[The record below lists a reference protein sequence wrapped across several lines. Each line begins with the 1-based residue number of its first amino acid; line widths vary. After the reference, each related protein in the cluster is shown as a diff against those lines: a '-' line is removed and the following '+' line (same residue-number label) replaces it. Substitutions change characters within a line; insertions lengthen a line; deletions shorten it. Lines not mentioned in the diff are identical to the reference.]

1 MGFLDTGGT
10 VFHGTGVTNGKVSGK
25 LCFVSNEPTKA
36 KGGNEKTTP
45 EQEIDRFKSAIEITA
60 RETRALAKRA
70 REALGEAEGQI
81 FEIHAMLLEDEDF
94 NETVIREI
102 KDGKTCEEAVGISAK
117 KYSSILRSLNDE
129 YLSARA
135 SDIEDIC
142 KGIID
147 TLSSKNKKTD
157 NLNEPYILVARDLTP
172 SETVKLDKSKILG
185 FVTFEGSPSS
195 HTAILARA
203 MSIPALVG
211 VGSIPKELDGK
222 LALLDSEKGTLVAS
236 PSQDELKE
244 FEKRKAYENKI
255 ATEHERY
262 LRSIMNRPAVTK
274 SGHKVL
280 IYANI
285 GNGIEIESALLNGA
299 EGIGLLRS
307 EFLYLSKAAYP
318 SEEELFSVYRDIAIK
333 MQGKRVVIRT
343 LDVGAD
349 KQIPYF
355 ELEKEENP
363 ALGYRGVRICLD
375 RVDVFKSQIRAILRA
390 SAYGS
395 VSIMIPMI
403 SALSEVE
410 KCKYIINECKGELA
424 KSGEQFD
431 EKIELGIMI
440 ETPASAL
447 ISEELAREVDFFSV
461 GTNDLTQYTL
471 AVDRQNARVSALC
484 EENKEAVFK
493 LIKMSADAIHQ
504 NGGWIGVCGEMAAD
518 LNFTQRFVDMGI
530 DELSVAVPYLL
541 GLRGK
546 VCACK

>member
-1 MGFLDTGGT
+1 MSFLDTGGT
-10 VFHGTGVTNGKVSGK
+10 VFHGTGVTSGKVSGK
-25 LCFVSNEPTKA
+25 LRFVSYEPIMVKINERKS
-36 KGGNEKTTP
+36 TP
-45 EQEIDRFKSAIEITA
+45 QDEIKRFKMAIETTTK
-60 RETRALAKRA
+60 ETRALAKRA
-70 REALGEAEGQI
+70 KETLGEAESQI

-94 NETVIREI
+94 NDTVIAEI
-102 KDGKTCEEAVGISAK
+102 EDGKSCEDAVLISSK
-117 KYSSILRSLNDE
+117 KYSTILRSLNDE

-147 TLSSKNKKTD
+147 TLSAKKEKATD
-157 NLNEPYILVARDLTP
+157 LDEPYILVAKDLSP
-172 SETVKLDKSKILG
+172 SQTVKLDKSKILG

-211 VGSIPKELDGK
+211 VGNISGEFDGC
-222 LALLDSEKGTLVAS
+222 LALLDSERGTLTIS
-236 PSQDELKE
+236 PSQGELLE
-244 FEKRKAYENKI
+244 FEKRRAYENKI

-262 LRSIMNRPAVTK
+262 LRSIMNRPAVSK
-274 SGHKVL
+274 SGHKIL

-285 GNGIEIESALLNGA
+285 GSGKEIEPALLNGA

-307 EFLYLSKAAYP
+307 EFLYLSKTSYP
-318 SEEELFSVYRDIAIK
+318 TEDELFSVYRDVVSK

-343 LDVGAD
+343 LDIGAD

-355 ELEKEENP
+355 ELDKEENP

-375 RVDVFKSQIRAILRA
+375 RVDVFKAQIRAILRA
-390 SAYGS
+390 SAFGS

-403 SALSEVE
+403 SSLSEVK
-410 KCKYIINECKGELA
+410 KCKYIIKECKEELRER
-424 KSGEQFD
+424 GINHD

-447 ISEELAREVDFFSV
+447 LSEELAKEVDFFSV

-471 AVDRQNARVSALC
+471 AIDRQNAKVSSIGD
-484 EENKEAVFK
+484 ENRDAVFK

-518 LNFTQRFVDMGI
+518 LSLTQRFIDIGI

-541 GLRGK
+541 GVRGK

>member
-1 MGFLDTGGT
+1 MVFLDTGDAL
-10 VFHGTGVTNGKVSGK
+10 FYGTGVTNGKVSGK
-25 LCFVSNEPTKA
+25 LRFVNNDLTSKIVRDKKDNPDE
-36 KGGNEKTTP
+36 
-45 EQEIDRFKSAIEITA
+45 EIKRFKEAIEVTA
-60 RETRALAKRA
+60 NETRALAKRA
-70 REALGEAEGQI
+70 RETLGEGEGQI

-94 NETVIREI
+94 NESVINEI
-102 KDGKTCEEAVGISAK
+102 SKGMGCEEAVKSSAK
-117 KYSSILRSLNDE
+117 KYATILRSLNDE

-147 TLSSKNKKTD
+147 TLSAKNAEGSNFK
-157 NLNEPYILVARDLTP
+157 EPYILVAKDLTP

-185 FVTFEGSPSS
+185 FITQEGSPSS

-211 VGSIPKELDGK
+211 VGNIPKAFDGK
-222 LALLDSEKGTLVAS
+222 MALLDAEKGTLLIS
-236 PSQDELKE
+236 PSKAQIDE
-244 FEKRKAYENKI
+244 FEKIKAYENKI
-255 ATEHERY
+255 ASEHERY

-285 GNGIEIESALLNGA
+285 GSGDELAPALLNGA

-307 EFLYLSKAAYP
+307 EFLYLSKSSYP
-318 SEEELFSVYRDIAIK
+318 SEQELFLVYKNIVSQ

-343 LDVGAD
+343 LDIGAD

-390 SAYGS
+390 SAYGN

-403 SALSEVE
+403 STVSEIE
-410 KCKYIINECKGELA
+410 KCKYIIKECKDELR
-424 KSGEQFD
+424 EQNESFD
-431 EKIELGIMI
+431 EKMELGIMI
-440 ETPASAL
+440 ETPAAAL
-447 ISEELAREVDFFSV
+447 ISENLAREVDFFSV

-471 AVDRQNARVSALC
+471 AIDRQNARVASLVD
-484 EENKEAVFK
+484 ENKEAVFK

-504 NGGWIGVCGEMAAD
+504 KGGWIGVCGEMAAD
-518 LNFTQRFVDMGI
+518 LSLTQHFVDMGV

-541 GLRGK
+541 GVRGK